1 MFKGKEIKKLV
12 LVSTLCCVL
21 LILSVSLY
29 LMLSSRNNLSKQ
41 TEKMKMAMAEQIAAH
56 LQGCYASMTE
66 FLKSD
71 VGVEFEKNLLD
82 IGAGSQALYDFYDN
96 SILGTFD
103 ADFVIYNTRAGRK
116 ISVAKPGLEVPDI
129 SADMTSG
136 SDDYVILNELGGSKG
151 TFFLF
156 EKPGVFPGDKVVY
169 AIDNSAQVDSIRQAY
184 QDEKSRM
191 MKQQIIVVTI
201 LFLLLLT
208 LSLTVIHFSIKRLLG
223 RPMSRLRE
231 EARDIIRGKST
242 AVEEVRE
249 GSIFA
254 NLQRLL
260 NSGRILLGK
269 GGAEKV
275 PVSADES
282 PVSNREV
289 NMVILVWAVITT
301 LLFLASTVIILVTS
315 ISMMNSKADT
325 ILTNVDREMADYY
338 SSAYDS
344 VTNYA
349 KSNAGVYVGGDIWN
363 PDSSVNR
370 ERSINSLTEMLRYA
384 FNGDTAV
391 SYVATPE
398 GGKYFT
404 SAKEGV
410 ELKEK
415 PAHMGDPIAIY
426 EGYYREGDL
435 VIVNMNST
443 TYPGYT
449 EQFAYYVIDITPQA
463 QVLDQLYEN
472 GSSSLLKGQLLLSL
486 IFLLLCLVLSPLAM
500 AWATR
505 KYITRP
511 ILELDAVSEK
521 LIEGDLDVEITVD
534 ERSAFADIQR
544 LLVQAQELLKTMAE
558 ME

>member
-1 MFKGKEIKKLV
+1 VFKGREIKKLV

-21 LILSVSLY
+21 LIASVSFY
-29 LMLSSRNNLSKQ
+29 LMLSSHNNLRKQ
-41 TEKMKMAMAEQIAAH
+41 TEKMKMAMAEQIAEH

-71 VGVEFEKNLLD
+71 VGVEFEKNLQD
-82 IGAGSQALYDFYDN
+82 IGTGSQAFYYFFCN

-103 ADFVIYNTRAGRK
+103 ADFVIYNTWDGKK
-116 ISVAKPGLEVPDI
+116 ISVAKPGVEVPDV
-129 SADMTSG
+129 SAETTSE
-136 SDDYVILNELGGSKG
+136 SEDYTILNELGGSKG
-151 TFFLF
+151 TYLLF
-156 EKPGVFPGDKVVY
+156 AKPGVFASDKVVY
-169 AIDNSAQVDSIRQAY
+169 AIDNTAQIDSIRQAY
-184 QDEKSRM
+184 QDEKSRL
-191 MKQQIIVVTI
+191 MKQQVIVVTI
-201 LFLLLLT
+201 LFLLLLA
-208 LSLTVIHFSIKRLLG
+208 LSLVIIYYTIKRLLG
-223 RPMSRLRE
+223 RPMSRLRK
-231 EARDIIRGKST
+231 EARDIIGGEST
-242 AVEEVRE
+242 AAEEVRE

-260 NSGRILLGK
+260 NSGRVLLGK
-269 GGAEKV
+269 SGAEKV
-275 PVSADES
+275 PANADES

-289 NMVILVWAVITT
+289 NMVILVWAAVTT
-301 LLFLASTVIILVTS
+301 LLFLASTVIMLVTS
-315 ISMMNSKADT
+315 ISMMNGKADT

-344 VTNYA
+344 VTDYA
-349 KSNAGVYVGGDIWN
+349 KSNAGVYVGGEIWN

-370 ERSINSLTEMLRYA
+370 EQSISSLTEMLRYA
-384 FNGDTAV
+384 FNGDAAV
-391 SYVATPE
+391 GYVATPE

-404 SAKEGV
+404 SVKEGV

-415 PAHMGDPIAIY
+415 PAHIGDPITIY
-426 EGYYREGDL
+426 KDYYREGDL
-435 VIVNMNST
+435 VMVNMNQSS
-443 TYPGYT
+443 YPGYT

-463 QVLDQLYEN
+463 QVLDDLYQT

-486 IFLLLCLVLSPLAM
+486 LFLLLCLVLSPLAM

-521 LIEGDLDVEITVD
+521 LMEGDLDVEITVD
-534 ERSAFADIQR
+534 EKSAFADIQR
-544 LLVQAQELLKTMAE
+544 LLVRAQELLKTMVE